1 MKPLLYIL
9 AIAAASAGSSV
20 LAADFNLSGTV
31 NSVCQAGSF
40 TTPPPLVLVNSYGDL
55 NPAGVNKSFTSATN
69 FFCNGIGAS
78 VTVTHQ
84 DLTTPTPVNTASD
97 QFTNVITFSAASDL
111 PANGA
116 FDKPATVT
124 ITGASTNGKKPVS
137 WTYSGSVTITL
148 TAG

>member
-1 MKPLLYIL
+1 MKTLVYIL
-9 AIAAASAGSSV
+9 ALAAASAGSTAM
-20 LAADFNLSGTV
+20 AADINLSGTV

-40 TTPPPLVLVNSYGDL
+40 TTPPALVLVNNNGDL

-78 VTVTHQ
+78 VSVTHQ
-84 DLTTPTPVNTASD
+84 DLTTATSVTSAAD
-97 QFTNVITFSAASDL
+97 QFTNVITFSAVSDL
-111 PANGA
+111 PPTGM

-124 ITGASTNGKKPVS
+124 IMGATTNGKKPVS
-137 WTYSGSVTITL
+137 GTYSGSVTITL